1 MIQTIKLC
9 HSSTDKCKPLI
20 IVYYKRYNSFSL
32 ARKEFGSFVRKAMH
46 KNFTKPKKSNHDTL
60 KYGKRQCAL

>member
-20 IVYYKRYNSFSL
+20 IVYYKRCFSL
-32 ARKEFGSFVRKAMH
+32 AGKEFGSFVRKAMH